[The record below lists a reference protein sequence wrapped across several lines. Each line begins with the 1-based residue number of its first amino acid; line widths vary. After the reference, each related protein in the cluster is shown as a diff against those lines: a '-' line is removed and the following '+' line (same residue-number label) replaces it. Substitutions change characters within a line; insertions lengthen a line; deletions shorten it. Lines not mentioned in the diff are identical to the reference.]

1 MTHQQKHLLMN
12 AISIFFPNRH
22 TSCYN
27 SAYKMAMNQQPDSFL
42 KLDKMLK
49 EIVQNPEQ
57 INDSQLES
65 FLEELKLILTHEE
78 FNGFLLSLGLKVSDG
93 SGSASKG
100 VSTVGKLCIGLTR
113 TLIASYIL
121 HQSFKETLEAGAKV
135 EAEINWKDIG
145 LKFKIDASQKR
156 DDAANTSAKPT

>member
-1 MTHQQKHLLMN
+1 
-12 AISIFFPNRH
+12 
-22 TSCYN
+22 
-27 SAYKMAMNQQPDSFL
+27 MAMNQQPDFL

-93 SGSASKG
+93 SGSAAIG

-113 TLIASYIL
+113 IL
-121 HQSFKETLEAGAKV
+121 APTFVAYHVTNKVHQGFKETLDANAKGK
-135 EAEINWKDIG
+135 AEINWGAIV
-145 LKFKIDASQKR
+145 LKLSVDASQKR
-156 DDAANTSAKPT
+156 DDAANTSAKPSQETHLVQATTNSIPM